1 MQKYEFHGT
10 NHEKF
15 LFSFYIVERF
25 SVLYLNFFYLHAI
38 EGSNLEWIKIPNLRY
53 CVVFQKF
60 RTLSYRN

>member
-25 SVLYLNFFYLHAI
+25 SVLYL
-38 EGSNLEWIKIPNLRY
+38 KM
-53 CVVFQKF
+53 VK
-60 RTLSYRN
+60 

>member
-25 SVLYLNFFYLHAI
+25 MGRITKRFFNGDGQNGESCLFI
-38 EGSNLEWIKIPNLRY
+38 GSYGWRFERGK
-53 CVVFQKF
+53 
-60 RTLSYRN
+60 

>member
-25 SVLYLNFFYLHAI
+25 SVLYLKMVKKKIVIILNLNYSFYLCNTKKKSKYNH
-38 EGSNLEWIKIPNLRY
+38 
-53 CVVFQKF
+53 
-60 RTLSYRN
+60 